1 MGNNIIQ
8 KKYSLRK
15 FKGIGLASAVIG
27 VLFANTAVYAEVTSD
42 GKNETTIINEGD
54 KIPASVKTTFIDDK
68 NKTKK
73 VTVDAVVGKVN
84 FIPTKA
90 NENTGNSDG
99 TDTIKFKTEA
109 TVNYLLEDDKSKL
122 QDSKTVEGESGTI
135 NTPYDKKGIAY
146 DTDGKDYRESTVEK
160 TGAINENTGR
170 EVHLK
175 ANNKVYEL
183 VRSEVIS
190 SDKAT
195 YEKTK
200 FNDIEAPVSPEGMH
214 NNLGEINYGKIT
226 GKVYLVE
233 ETSDGHYGKY
243 VEASNINSDEE
254 AVNAWKNGQATAKD
268 FTKENVTLKEGDTVL
283 VMDRDTYAHG
293 SGKRITNTIK
303 YTREK
308 KRVTEFY
315 DKLEE
320 KVVNQQ
326 VGLEATYSFYSS
338 TPQSDFSVKVSGED
352 QIFGTDDD
360 KVVQGDGTMLMVYY
374 PTSSTIKINDEIV
387 YPGKLDLSHASLK
400 EILKDAQFREHGI
413 INYFEKRAI
422 TEEAKKK
429 VQDKKEE
436 LENRINNII
445 KLIKENNVQVGLNQD
460 SIAFLNAKPEIL
472 NKIKQYI
479 LSGQELVDGFEITL
493 NSNSNDLV
501 EYGNIKDVTRTI
513 ERKLSYAYPRD
524 KVSST
529 SGVEVVNYGSGF
541 MVDKT
546 ITTYHKE
553 VDKYTEWKKEN
564 PEIETSEDPVYANKG
579 TVSISDD
586 SSNIHVVNESS
597 TIEEEELRK
606 KTVTTKEETNYQIK
620 EIITPVRAY
629 KVMGEG
635 KSIVNHYYQLST
647 KRSENPIK
655 TENTK
660 VGTVTVQYVSSSGEK
675 LKADEIVEL
684 NTPYEITKTYDV
696 FSGTTKVG
704 EEKVVE
710 TLKPIYDA
718 TPKRFNTII
727 GDKTGFAY
735 EFEAIAYGSA
745 YERSTIDKP
754 QTIVSYVYRFVSK
767 EDPTPVKKEVKSS
780 VIVKYVDAEGNE
792 IKPEEIVKKDAVIK
806 TIYTYFTKSGDKV
819 ISTRERVNYELL
831 PFYSTQDKRLNEI
844 TTVDG
849 KKYKYQGVYPVSEKF
864 HNVIAENGV
873 LEEGTTTV
881 VYQYVLEPKK
891 VEWAVSENPPIL
903 DVPEFEGG
911 VVSVDPPTLEVPEYT
926 GGVVSNEPPVLEV
939 PEFKGGLASEEPP
952 VLDVPEF
959 NGSVNGDLGDSLT
972 LPQLII
978 TKWVDEYGNT
988 LKPADAKKPSVKGE
1002 ANEAFEPGTIE
1013 GYEFVGTIPVDAD
1026 GIVTHVFKK
1035 KQAYKPD
1042 PKPEFKP
1049 QPEQTPEPKPEEPK
1063 KEEPKTNDV
1072 TPLNEGNEEQ
1082 ASVPTKKVEELPQ
1095 TGTGQEFAIF
1105 GVAASSILAGLG
1117 LMVPTFKKKEK

>member
-170 EVHLK
+170 EVNLK

-479 LSGQELVDGFEITL
+479 LSGQKLVDGFEITL

-606 KTVTTKEETNYQIK
+606 K
-620 EIITPVRAY
+620 
-629 KVMGEG
+629 
-635 KSIVNHYYQLST
+635 L
-647 KRSENPIK
+647 
-655 TENTK
+655 
-660 VGTVTVQYVSSSGEK
+660 
-675 LKADEIVEL
+675 
-684 NTPYEITKTYDV
+684 
-696 FSGTTKVG
+696 
-704 EEKVVE
+704 
-710 TLKPIYDA
+710 
-718 TPKRFNTII
+718 
-727 GDKTGFAY
+727 
-735 EFEAIAYGSA
+735 
-745 YERSTIDKP
+745 
-754 QTIVSYVYRFVSK
+754 
-767 EDPTPVKKEVKSS
+767 
-780 VIVKYVDAEGNE
+780 
-792 IKPEEIVKKDAVIK
+792 
-806 TIYTYFTKSGDKV
+806 
-819 ISTRERVNYELL
+819 
-831 PFYSTQDKRLNEI
+831 
-844 TTVDG
+844 
-849 KKYKYQGVYPVSEKF
+849 
-864 HNVIAENGV
+864 
-873 LEEGTTTV
+873 
-881 VYQYVLEPKK
+881 
-891 VEWAVSENPPIL
+891 
-903 DVPEFEGG
+903 
-911 VVSVDPPTLEVPEYT
+911 
-926 GGVVSNEPPVLEV
+926 
-939 PEFKGGLASEEPP
+939 
-952 VLDVPEF
+952 
-959 NGSVNGDLGDSLT
+959 
-972 LPQLII
+972 
-978 TKWVDEYGNT
+978 
-988 LKPADAKKPSVKGE
+988 
-1002 ANEAFEPGTIE
+1002 
-1013 GYEFVGTIPVDAD
+1013 
-1026 GIVTHVFKK
+1026 
-1035 KQAYKPD
+1035 
-1042 PKPEFKP
+1042 
-1049 QPEQTPEPKPEEPK
+1049 
-1063 KEEPKTNDV
+1063 
-1072 TPLNEGNEEQ
+1072 
-1082 ASVPTKKVEELPQ
+1082 
-1095 TGTGQEFAIF
+1095 
-1105 GVAASSILAGLG
+1105 
-1117 LMVPTFKKKEK
+1117 

>member
-27 VLFANTAVYAEVTSD
+27 LFFANQSVYANVTAD
-42 GKNETTIINEGD
+42 GKDETTIVGQFD
-54 KIPASVKTTFIDDK
+54 KVSSSAKTTFTDDQ
-68 NKTKK
+68 NPTKK
-73 VTVDAVVGKVN
+73 VTVDAVADIRYKK
-84 FIPTKA
+84 PTKA
-90 NENTGNSDG
+90 NQNTGDADG
-99 TDTIKFKTEA
+99 TDVLNFTSKA
-109 TVNYLLEDDKSKL
+109 TVNYLVDKTNEVI
-122 QDSKTVEGESGTI
+122 KTKEVDTGTGTI
-135 NTPYDKKGIAY
+135 TTSFDKKGLDSDA
-146 DTDGKDYRESTVEK
+146 DGKDYRDSIVNKDNVTLSIA
-160 TGAINENTGR
+160 TGSEDVITSNGKEYR
-170 EVHLK
+170 
-175 ANNKVYEL
+175 L
-183 VRSEVIS
+183 VRSEVVDK
-190 SDKAT
+190 DKAT

-479 LSGQELVDGFEITL
+479 LSGQKLVDGFEITL

-831 PFYSTQDKRLNEI
+831 PVYNTQDKRLNEI
-844 TTVDG
+844 TTEDG
-849 KKYKYQGVYPVSEKF
+849 KKYKYQGIYPVSEKF
-864 HNVIAENGV
+864 HNVIAENGI

-891 VEWAVSENPPIL
+891 VEWAL
-903 DVPEFEGG
+903 
-911 VVSVDPPTLEVPEYT
+911 
-926 GGVVSNEPPVLEV
+926 SNEPPVLEI
-939 PEFKGGLASEEPP
+939 PEFKGGVPSEVPP
-952 VLDVPEF
+952 ILEVPESK
-959 NGSVNGDLGDSLT
+959 GGVNGELDKPFT

-978 TKWVDEYGNT
+978 TKWVDEYGNE
-988 LKPADAKKPSVKGE
+988 LKPTDAKKPSVEGE

-1013 GYEFVGTIPVDAD
+1013 GYEFVETIPVDAN

-1035 KQAYKPD
+1035 KQAYKPEK
-1042 PKPEFKP
+1042 PKPEPKQEP
-1049 QPEQTPEPKPEEPK
+1049 TPEPKPEPKKEEPRKEEPK
-1063 KEEPKTNDV
+1063 KEEPKTNNV
-1072 TPLNEGNEEQ
+1072 TPSNEGNEHQ
-1082 ASVPTKKVEELPQ
+1082 TSVPTKKVEELPQ
-1095 TGTGQEFAIF
+1095 TGTGQELAIF
-1105 GVAASSILAGLG
+1105 GAAASSILAGLG
-1117 LMVPTFKKKEK
+1117 LVISGKQKKE

>member
-1 MGNNIIQ
+1 
-8 KKYSLRK
+8 
-15 FKGIGLASAVIG
+15 
-27 VLFANTAVYAEVTSD
+27 
-42 GKNETTIINEGD
+42 
-54 KIPASVKTTFIDDK
+54 
-68 NKTKK
+68 
-73 VTVDAVVGKVN
+73 
-84 FIPTKA
+84 
-90 NENTGNSDG
+90 
-99 TDTIKFKTEA
+99 
-109 TVNYLLEDDKSKL
+109 
-122 QDSKTVEGESGTI
+122 
-135 NTPYDKKGIAY
+135 
-146 DTDGKDYRESTVEK
+146 
-160 TGAINENTGR
+160 
-170 EVHLK
+170 
-175 ANNKVYEL
+175 
-183 VRSEVIS
+183 
-190 SDKAT
+190 
-195 YEKTK
+195 
-200 FNDIEAPVSPEGMH
+200 
-214 NNLGEINYGKIT
+214 
-226 GKVYLVE
+226 
-233 ETSDGHYGKY
+233 
-243 VEASNINSDEE
+243 
-254 AVNAWKNGQATAKD
+254 
-268 FTKENVTLKEGDTVL
+268 
-283 VMDRDTYAHG
+283 
-293 SGKRITNTIK
+293 
-303 YTREK
+303 
-308 KRVTEFY
+308 
-315 DKLEE
+315 
-320 KVVNQQ
+320 
-326 VGLEATYSFYSS
+326 
-338 TPQSDFSVKVSGED
+338 
-352 QIFGTDDD
+352 
-360 KVVQGDGTMLMVYY
+360 
-374 PTSSTIKINDEIV
+374 
-387 YPGKLDLSHASLK
+387 
-400 EILKDAQFREHGI
+400 
-413 INYFEKRAI
+413 
-422 TEEAKKK
+422 
-429 VQDKKEE
+429 
-436 LENRINNII
+436 
-445 KLIKENNVQVGLNQD
+445 
-460 SIAFLNAKPEIL
+460 
-472 NKIKQYI
+472 
-479 LSGQELVDGFEITL
+479 
-493 NSNSNDLV
+493 
-501 EYGNIKDVTRTI
+501 
-513 ERKLSYAYPRD
+513 
-524 KVSST
+524 
-529 SGVEVVNYGSGF
+529 
-541 MVDKT
+541 
-546 ITTYHKE
+546 
-553 VDKYTEWKKEN
+553 
-564 PEIETSEDPVYANKG
+564 
-579 TVSISDD
+579 
-586 SSNIHVVNESS
+586 
-597 TIEEEELRK
+597 
-606 KTVTTKEETNYQIK
+606 
-620 EIITPVRAY
+620 
-629 KVMGEG
+629 MGEG

-710 TLKPIYDA
+710 TLKPVYDA

-745 YERSTIDKP
+745 PQSSTIDKP

-831 PFYSTQDKRLNEI
+831 PVYYTQDKRLNEI
-844 TTVDG
+844 TTADG

-864 HNVIAENGV
+864 HNVIAENGI

-881 VYQYVLEPKK
+881 VYQYALEPKK

-1072 TPLNEGNEEQ
+1072 TPSNEGNEQQ

-1105 GVAASSILAGLG
+1105 GAAASSILAGLG
-1117 LMVPTFKKKEK
+1117 LLVPTFKKKEK

>member
-254 AVNAWKNGQATAKD
+254 AVNAWKNGQATAKE
-268 FTKENVTLKEGDTVL
+268 FSKANVTLKEGDTVL

-293 SGKRITNTIK
+293 SGTRTVNKNNYR
-303 YTREK
+303 REK
-308 KRVTEFY
+308 VPATPEFDKVESSEEIKDVNAYPSYALDNEIVSGNYVAAGADHNFGTSDDGEVTFNGEQY
-315 DKLEE
+315 LLYRYGRKLENSLPEVKDTPELDFSKSSLNEIMRYMQSEVFGVLEYFDYYAKTDAERQLIQERRTKLEQNIADTIQMIKNENISMAAAKPDDRYTTGLVFYSPDREKLTAIKKQIESGE
-320 KVVNQQ
+320 KVLDELSLTLKTDEENVEQYENKK
-326 VGLEATYSFYSS
+326 
-338 TPQSDFSVKVSGED
+338 DVK
-352 QIFGTDDD
+352 
-360 KVVQGDGTMLMVYY
+360 
-374 PTSSTIKINDEIV
+374 KIT
-387 YPGKLDLSHASLK
+387 K
-400 EILKDAQFREHGI
+400 EILLYELNHKDI
-413 INYFEKRAI
+413 
-422 TEEAKKK
+422 
-429 VQDKKEE
+429 
-436 LENRINNII
+436 
-445 KLIKENNVQVGLNQD
+445 
-460 SIAFLNAKPEIL
+460 
-472 NKIKQYI
+472 
-479 LSGQELVDGFEITL
+479 
-493 NSNSNDLV
+493 
-501 EYGNIKDVTRTI
+501 YGRH
-513 ERKLSYAYPRD
+513 YGYPRFSYRTV
-524 KVSST
+524 VS
-529 SGVEVVNYGSGF
+529 
-541 MVDKT
+541 
-546 ITTYHKE
+546 YHKDKEKEHYSDWEKEYPE
-553 VDKYTEWKKEN
+553 V
-564 PEIETSEDPVYANKG
+564 ETREDSVYANKG
-579 TVSISDD
+579 VVTISDD
-586 SSNIHVVNESS
+586 LSKIKVVNAES
-597 TIEEEELRK
+597 
-606 KTVTTKEETNYQIK
+606 TTKETEFTKQDVTTREETDYVVK

-629 KVMGEG
+629 KVMAEKMEEG
-635 KSIVNHYYQLST
+635 GPVVNHYYKMVT
-647 KRSENPIK
+647 RRSENPTHI
-655 TENTK
+655 ENTK

-710 TLKPIYDA
+710 TLKPVYDA

-745 YERSTIDKP
+745 PESSVIDKDK
-754 QTIVSYVYRFVSK
+754 TIVRYVYRYVSK
-767 EDPTPVKKEVKSS
+767 EDPTPVKKEVKGS
-780 VIVKYVDAEGNE
+780 VVVKYVDAEGNE

-819 ISTRERVNYELL
+819 ISTRERVDYGL
-831 PFYSTQDKRLNEI
+831 PPVYYTQDKRLNEI
-844 TTVDG
+844 TTEDG

-864 HNVIAENGV
+864 HNVIAENGI

-881 VYQYVLEPKK
+881 VYQYTLEPKK
-891 VEWAVSENPPIL
+891 VEWAVSEKPPI
-903 DVPEFEGG
+903 
-911 VVSVDPPTLEVPEYT
+911 
-926 GGVVSNEPPVLEV
+926 LEV
-939 PEFKGGLASEEPP
+939 PEFKGGVASEAPP
-952 VLDVPEF
+952 VLKVPESK
-959 NGSVNGDLGDSLT
+959 GGVNGELDDPFT

-978 TKWVDEYGNT
+978 TKWIDEYGNN
-988 LKPADAKKPSVKGE
+988 LKPADAKNPSAVGE

-1013 GYEFVGTIPVDAD
+1013 GYEFVGTIPVDD
-1026 GIVTHVFKK
+1026 NGIVTHVFKK

-1042 PKPEFKP
+1042 PKLEFKP

-1063 KEEPKTNDV
+1063 KEETKTNDV
-1072 TPLNEGNEEQ
+1072 TPSNEGNEQQ